1 MKSNTLVLAVMPYN
15 FSLCRPR
22 GSDLASEW
30 RELPGREDQY
40 QPRRRHRPAQEGFWV
55 ILCCDTQLFFFVCF
69 RISYHVPPPYLRG
82 PFRRYGTIQFWSL
95 VKYIWSMFKILTVV
109 LQDSRKPK
117 SPRSW
122 KAHLHKVLKSLVTKT
137 PLCLHVEEDDFKSGH
152 FSSAQVPGS
161 D

>member
-40 QPRRRHRPAQEGFWV
+40 QPRRRHRPAQEGLWV

-82 PFRRYGTIQFWSL
+82 PFRRYGTIQFRSL
-95 VKYIWSMFKILTVV
+95 VKYIWSMISVYNSDGGTTGLKEAQIA
-109 LQDSRKPK
+109 SK
-117 SPRSW
+117 
-122 KAHLHKVLKSLVTKT
+122 LKST
-137 PLCLHVEEDDFKSGH
+137 PTQGPKKSGH
-152 FSSAQVPGS
+152 ENTAMLTCRGGWF
-161 D
+161 